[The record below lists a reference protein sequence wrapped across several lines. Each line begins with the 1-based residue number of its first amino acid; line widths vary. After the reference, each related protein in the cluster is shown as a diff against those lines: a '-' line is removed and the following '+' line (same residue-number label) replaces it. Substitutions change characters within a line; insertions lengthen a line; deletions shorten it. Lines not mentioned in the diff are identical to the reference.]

1 MVTPLR
7 WCRTA
12 LILLTL
18 ASALFLPS
26 CGGSGSSGGGGQQL
40 QPPSVPTGVT
50 ATAGNQQVALTWNAS
65 SGATSYNVGR
75 ATTTGGPYTTISS
88 PTTTSFADSTVT
100 NGTTY
105 YYVVSAANSAGTSAN
120 SSQVTATP
128 TAPPA
133 APTGLTATA
142 GNQQVALTWNASS
155 GATSYNV
162 GRATTTGG
170 PYTTIS
176 SPTTTSYADSA
187 VTNGTTY
194 YYVVSATNSAGTSP
208 NSSQVSAIPS
218 GPVTNVSVTIDVLS
232 NRHTISPY
240 VYGGAFPQDG
250 PTITDSGLSVVRW
263 GGNAASTYN
272 WQLGTDN
279 ADNDYYFE
287 DFAFN
292 GFSSPQG
299 VTGVSDSIQWIGDV
313 KAANSI
319 PLMTMVMLP
328 WVAQSA
334 EGSGNGHWSFSVA
347 IDGAQCHTDPYN
359 PDAGDGIAAASN
371 CDSSPT
377 YLIASPADL
386 NRTYFPLLDQPGT
399 SDPPNSV
406 YRNQW
411 AAALATAFGSGSCPI
426 PYFSSTSCHFYD
438 MDNEIDIWGGTHRD
452 VHPSPTTYDE
462 LQNIYLTEAANL
474 KTWDPQAVRM
484 GWVSCCWYYYWN
496 SAAGSTDKS
505 AHANIDFMPWWLNE
519 IAWNDA
525 VNGARTLDIFD
536 VHAYPETSASGLTTA
551 QAQALALSS
560 TRDWWDP
567 TYTSQAWFGT
577 NSVTTNEPFDTKP
590 FRIPRLRAWA
600 NAIYPGTP
608 LSFTEWNFAPSPLTD
623 TDFSTALADVDA
635 YGILGR
641 ERMSLASRWTA
652 PSPTNPNY
660 LSLKLFTSYDGA
672 HHGFGTTSVSATHN
686 ANPSLFSTYA
696 ALNSAGTAL
705 TIMVLNKDPA
715 NSAQVQF
722 TTTGFTPTNVTTYTL
737 SQSSPTAIVASSP
750 QSWSATQTFA
760 PYTATLLVVSG
771 SMASTPASEWDLNP
785 DTTMVAAGGT
795 VTLAPKIASGS
806 TNVTMSSSVF
816 DSFEGASACSGTLTL
831 TTSAIPPSQPGEIA
845 VAAGNTPG
853 FCHFTVTGN
862 DSSATQTQ
870 GGWIV
875 VGNPA
880 ATLAKTL
887 GDVQTG
893 SPGSTLP
900 VPLTVTLTA
909 GTSGGSN
916 TGASIL
922 FTTSAGSL
930 SNGTTSGSKIIAVT
944 NSSGV
949 ASVTLT
955 LPSTAETVTVT
966 AEGPYG
972 LGHPVATFTETSQ

>member
-1 MVTPLR
+1 MAQSLAVTITVSGTTGMPTGSVILASGSYTSTA
-7 WCRTA
+7 TA
-12 LILLTL
+12 LSSGTANITIPSGSLSTGADTLT
-18 ASALFLPS
+18 AKYAPD
-26 CGGSGSSGGGGQQL
+26 SGSSSTYNSASGTA
-40 QPPSVPTGVT
+40 SVTVTGPTV
-50 ATAGNQQVALTWNAS
+50 AVAVNIDALANRHQISPFVYGNNDQ
-65 SGATSYNVGR
+65 
-75 ATTTGGPYTTISS
+75 TISDIS
-88 PTTTSFADSTVT
+88 DV
-100 NGTTY
+100 GYTY
-105 YYVVSAANSAGTSAN
+105 S
-120 SSQVTATP
+120 
-128 TAPPA
+128 
-133 APTGLTATA
+133 
-142 GNQQVALTWNASS
+142 
-155 GATSYNV
+155 
-162 GRATTTGG
+162 
-170 PYTTIS
+170 
-176 SPTTTSYADSA
+176 
-187 VTNGTTY
+187 
-194 YYVVSATNSAGTSP
+194 
-208 NSSQVSAIPS
+208 
-218 GPVTNVSVTIDVLS
+218 
-232 NRHTISPY
+232 
-240 VYGGAFPQDG
+240 
-250 PTITDSGLSVVRW
+250 RW
-263 GGNAASTYN
+263 GGNDASNYN
-272 WQLGTDN
+272 WQLQTRN
-279 ADNDYYFE
+279 AAADYYFE
-287 DFAFN
+287 DYGGAGN
-292 GFSSPQG
+292 QVQLITQTRNAGSHAL
-299 VTGVSDSIQWIGDV
+299 T
-313 KAANSI
+313 
-319 PLMTMVMLP
+319 TMAMMN
-328 WVAQSA
+328 WVAQS
-334 EGSGNGHWSFSVA
+334 SGWSYSVKQF
-347 IDGAQCHTDPYN
+347 GPQCSVDPYN
-359 PDAGDGIAAASN
+359 TDAGSGTVAGSTGN
-371 CDSSPT
+371 CSTSTSPVT
-377 YLIASPADL
+377 TSPVTTA
-386 NRTYFPLLDQPGT
+386 YYPLVDTVKDCPAGT
-399 SDPPNSV
+399 TSGTTCIDRQS
-406 YRNQW
+406 W
-411 AAALATAFGSGSCPI
+411 ATALATAFGSGTCSV
-426 PYFSSTSCHFYD
+426 PYSTITSCHFYD

-462 LQNIYLTEAANL
+462 LQNIYLTEASNMKA
-474 KTWDPQAVRM
+474 WDPQAVRM

-496 SAAGSTDKS
+496 SAAGNTDKS
-505 AHANIDFMPWWLNE
+505 THANIDFMPWWLNQ

-577 NSVTTNEPFDTKP
+577 NSVTTNQPLDTKP

-806 TNVTMSSSVF
+806 TNVTMSSAVF
-816 DSFEGASACSGTLTL
+816 DSFEGATACSGSLTL
-831 TTSAIPPSQPGEIA
+831 TTSAITPIQPGEIT

-887 GDVQTG
+887 GDAQTG